1 MADVNLLVVLLPL
14 IVIQL
19 GLMIFALIDLIKR
32 EAVKG
37 GKMIWAIIIVVL
49 GIIGPVVYLLW
60 GKER

>member
-14 IVIQL
+14 ILIQL

-32 EAVKG
+32 ETVKG
-37 GKMIWAIIIVVL
+37 GKVIWAIIIVVF
-49 GIIGPVVYLLW
+49 GIIGPVAYLFW